1 MQFLSLLAGLALLV
15 VAGDALVRGA
25 VALSLRLGISAVLV
39 SVTIVGFGTSAPELL
54 ISVQAALAGSPGIA
68 LGNVVGSNIAN
79 VLLVLGVPAV
89 LAPLAGCGREVH
101 RNLYLMLMA
110 TALFAGLALVGS
122 IGRLGAAALLGL
134 ALFMILDTLRTA
146 RATRGA
152 LKAEALAEAAEF
164 RTGHPGMDMRWIA
177 LLIGA
182 GILGLPLGAHLLIE
196 GARSLAASLGISEA
210 AIGLTVVA
218 VGTSLPELAT
228 SVVAALR
235 RHSDVAI
242 GNVVGS
248 NIFNITAIAGTA
260 AMVHPLAVPAEII
273 SRDLW
278 CMIAVSLLLVPF
290 VLLRHRIGRRAGT
303 AFLAL
308 YCAYG
313 YFALAG

>member
-1 MQFLSLLAGLALLV
+1 MEILSLMAGLGLLV
-15 VAGDALVRGA
+15 GAGDALVRGA
-25 VALSLRLGISAVLV
+25 VALSLRLGISAFLV

-54 ISVQAALAGSPGIA
+54 ISVQASLAGSPGIA

-79 VLLVLGVPAV
+79 VLLVLGVPAI

-101 RNLYLMLMA
+101 RNLYLMLGS
-110 TALFAGLALVGS
+110 TALFAGLVLGGT
-122 IGRLGAAALLGL
+122 IGRLGGAALLGL
-134 ALFMILDTLRTA
+134 ALLMVLDTLRTA
-146 RATRGA
+146 RAARGA
-152 LKAEALAEAAEF
+152 LKAEAAEC
-164 RTGHPGMDMRWIA
+164 RTSYPAMDLQWIA
-177 LLIGA
+177 LLIGT
-182 GILGLPLGAHLLIE
+182 GILGLPLGAHLLVE

-242 GNVVGS
+242 GNVIGS

-260 AMVHPLAVPAEII
+260 ALVHPLAVPSEILT
-273 SRDLW
+273 RDLW
-278 CMIAVSLLLVPF
+278 CMIAVSLLLIPF
-290 VLLRHRIGRRAGT
+290 VLLQHRIGRRAGS

-308 YCAYG
+308 YGVYG

>member
-1 MQFLSLLAGLALLV
+1 MEILSLIAGLGLLV
-15 VAGDALVRGA
+15 GAGDALVRGA
-25 VALSLRLGISAVLV
+25 VALSLRLGISAELV
-39 SVTIVGFGTSAPELL
+39 SVTMVGFGTSAPELL
-54 ISVQAALAGSPGIA
+54 ISVKAALAGSPGIA

-79 VLLVLGVPAV
+79 VLLVLGMPAI
-89 LAPLAGCGREVH
+89 LMPIAGCGREVH
-101 RNLYLMLMA
+101 RNLYLMLGA
-110 TALFAGLALVGS
+110 TTLFAGLVLGGT

-134 ALFMILDTLRTA
+134 ALVMVLDTLRSA
-146 RATRGA
+146 RAARGA

-164 RTGHPGMDMRWIA
+164 RTGNPDSGLSRIA

-182 GILGLPLGAHLLIE
+182 GILGLPLGAHLLVE
-196 GARSLAASLGISEA
+196 GARSLAASMGISEA

-228 SVVAALR
+228 SVMAALR
-235 RHSDVAI
+235 RHADVAI

-260 AMVHPLAVPAEII
+260 AMVRPLVVPPEILT
-273 SRDLW
+273 RDLW
-278 CMIAVSLLLVPF
+278 SMIAVSLLLTPF
-290 VLLRHRIGRRAGT
+290 VLLQHRIGRRAGA

-308 YCAYG
+308 YGVYG

>member
-1 MQFLSLLAGLALLV
+1 
-15 VAGDALVRGA
+15 
-25 VALSLRLGISAVLV
+25 
-39 SVTIVGFGTSAPELL
+39 
-54 ISVQAALAGSPGIA
+54 

-79 VLLVLGVPAV
+79 VLLVLGVPAI
-89 LAPLAGCGREVH
+89 LMPIASCGREVH
-101 RNLYLMLMA
+101 RNLYLMLGS
-110 TALFAGLALVGS
+110 TALFAALVLGGT

-134 ALFMILDTLRTA
+134 ALVMVLDTLRSA
-146 RATRGA
+146 RAARGA

-164 RTGHPGMDMRWIA
+164 RTGNPDSGLSRIA

-182 GILGLPLGAHLLIE
+182 GILGLPLGAHLLVE
-196 GARSLAASLGISEA
+196 GARSLAASMGISEA

-228 SVVAALR
+228 SVMAALR
-235 RHSDVAI
+235 RHADVAI

-260 AMVHPLAVPAEII
+260 AMVRPLVVPPEILT
-273 SRDLW
+273 RDLW
-278 CMIAVSLLLVPF
+278 SMIAVSLLLTPF
-290 VLLRHRIGRRAGT
+290 VLLQHRIGRRAGA

-308 YCAYG
+308 YGVYG